1 METTGLMN
9 NALEAENI
17 VRGMKAF
24 GQRIARDIRRE
35 MPFERSVAA
44 VEQFYRGMDVYLKSL
59 EESSD
64 SDEFI

>member
-35 MPFERSVAA
+35 MPFERTVDSV
-44 VEQFYRGMDVYLKSL
+44 EEFYRGMDKYLKRL

-64 SDEFI
+64 SDDFL